1 MGQAITACFL
11 DDVASITRSTCKLYL
26 HANCGVNDG
35 QKVIVRFLVRALLAL
50 TSFIHHYDVPE
61 TSHKLKKDACS
72 C

>member
-11 DDVASITRSTCKLYL
+11 DDVASITSYL